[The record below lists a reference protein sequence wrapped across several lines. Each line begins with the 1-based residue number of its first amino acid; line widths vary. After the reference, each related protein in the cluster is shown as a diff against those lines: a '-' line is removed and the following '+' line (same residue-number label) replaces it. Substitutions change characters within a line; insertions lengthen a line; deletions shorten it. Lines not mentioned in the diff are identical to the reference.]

1 MAQRLSARGR
11 ERRIARQHQRRV
23 VARGADQLTV
33 RLDAG
38 DAEAGHTG
46 LPRAKNVAFPAQ
58 PEIFLGDA
66 KAVLGLAHDVEPGL
80 GGFTQRSLVE
90 EEAGRVL
97 AAAPDPPAQ
106 LMELR
111 EPEAFGM
118 LDHHT
123 RRRRPRSRWWRRG
136 AASRPLRSAPWRGLS
151 RRLSCGRARDRPWRR
166 SAA

>member
-11 ERRIARQHQRRV
+11 KRRIARQHQRGV
-23 VARGADQLTV
+23 VVRGADQLAV

-38 DAEAGHTG
+38 DAEARHTG
-46 LPRAKNVAFPAQ
+46 LPRAENVAFPAP

-90 EEAGRVL
+90 EEAGRML

-111 EPEAFGM
+111 QPEALGM
-118 LDHHT
+118 LDHYDG
-123 RRRRPRSRWWRRG
+123 R
-136 AASRPLRSAPWRGLS
+136 LR
-151 RRLSCGRARDRPWRR
+151 
-166 SAA
+166 